1 MSSINDR
8 TFAIGLGTAQ
18 QVSTSALNALTNST
32 GGYLLLSGIL
42 SPSIDDTFRLAKY
55 FLQILAGVTNNN
67 IVTDPVGFSR
77 NESPHSV
84 PAKRNRHRRHADPN
98 DRPPGHSV
106 SDRNAGRRCHGS
118 GQQ

>member
-67 IVTDPVGFSR
+67 IVTDPVGFLAP
-77 NESPHSV
+77 E
-84 PAKRNRHRRHADPN
+84 
-98 DRPPGHSV
+98 
-106 SDRNAGRRCHGS
+106 
-118 GQQ
+118 